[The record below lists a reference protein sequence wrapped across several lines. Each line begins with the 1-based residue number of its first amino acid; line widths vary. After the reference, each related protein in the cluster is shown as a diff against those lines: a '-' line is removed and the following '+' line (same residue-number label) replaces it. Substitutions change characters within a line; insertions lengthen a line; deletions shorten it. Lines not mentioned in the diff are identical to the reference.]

1 MPVKVRL
8 VLLDP
13 LELTHDKVKV
23 AVIIVFTKYDI
34 LFNECYR
41 KATRSP
47 GKPAK
52 CDAIRMA
59 ETNAGIHLNK
69 LIEDS
74 QIPVESV
81 GVSSKMPQLS
91 ETLLSL
97 SYETEEVFVLECS
110 KS

>member
-34 LFNECYR
+34 LFNECFR
-41 KATRSP
+41 RAPRNL
-47 GKPAK
+47 AR

-59 ETNAGIHLNK
+59 ETNAEIYLNE
-69 LIEDS
+69 LIEGS
-74 QIPVESV
+74 QITIESV
-81 GVSSKMPQLS
+81 RVSSSAKYS
-91 ETLLSL
+91 S
-97 SYETEEVFVLECS
+97 
-110 KS
+110 

>member
-13 LELTHDKVKV
+13 LELTHAKVKV
-23 AVIIVFTKYDI
+23 AVIIVFTKYDM

-41 KATRSP
+41 QATRSP
-47 GKPAK
+47 VKPAK

-59 ETNAGIHLNK
+59 ETNAEIRLNK
-69 LIEDS
+69 VIEDS
-74 QIPVESV
+74 QIPIEFR
-81 GVSSKMPQLS
+81 VSSKMPQLS